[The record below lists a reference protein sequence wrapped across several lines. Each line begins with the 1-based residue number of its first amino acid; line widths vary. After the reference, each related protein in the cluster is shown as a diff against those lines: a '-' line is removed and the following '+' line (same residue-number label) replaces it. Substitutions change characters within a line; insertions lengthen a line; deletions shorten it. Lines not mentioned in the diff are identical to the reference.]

1 MNGLKKALL
10 MAFCL
15 LAAQQAFAFKPP
27 LDKDGVRPQSIE
39 DVGVFALTLR
49 YTQTPSVVMGASIA
63 VHGVLTSSAP
73 DLAYLS
79 ITSAAVE
86 VRTSSTAVGTL
97 NKNSELLFPPVPFTS
112 TQANTFIWFDVPFI
126 AHNGISASL
135 TSTGVIATVF
145 YQFLSTNADSTA
157 YEYTIPRDDR
167 DGEKTYSPSL
177 FGAKVATSAT
187 TNGTEGDR
195 TGNDALDYRS
205 DVVSIEQQRSFLYG
219 TMASSGA
226 ANNFALFYSSNSALG
241 SYTTL
246 HLPPLLYNTIDGDF
260 NTKAASYFKFPAP
273 IIFPDGI
280 RMQSG
285 QATDRFRAITR
296 PTRRTY

>member
-15 LAAQQAFAFKPP
+15 MAAQQAFAFKPP
-27 LDKDGVRPQSIE
+27 LDKDGVRPHSIE

-49 YTQTPSVVMGASIA
+49 YTQTPSVVLGASIA
-63 VHGVLTSSAP
+63 VHGILTSTAP
-73 DLAYLS
+73 DLPYLDV
-79 ITSAAVE
+79 TTAAVE
-86 VRTSSTAVGTL
+86 VRTATTTVVL
-97 NKNSELLFPPVPFTS
+97 NKNSELLFPPVAFTS
-112 TQANTFIWFDVPFI
+112 TRANTFVWFDVPFI

-145 YQFLSTNADSTA
+145 YQFLSTNTDSTA

-187 TNGTEGDR
+187 TNGTENDR
-195 TGNDALDYRS
+195 TGNDALDNRS
-205 DVVSIEQQRSFLYG
+205 DVVSLEQQRSFFYG
-219 TMASSGA
+219 TMSSSGP
-226 ANNFALFYSSNSALG
+226 NTNFALMYSSNSALG
-241 SYTTL
+241 TYTTL
-246 HLPPLLYNTIDGDF
+246 HLPALFYNTIDKDYD
-260 NTKAASYFKFPAP
+260 TKAASYFKFPAP
-273 IIFPDGI
+273 IIFPDGV
-280 RMQSG
+280 RMQRG